1 MDKMSFRGVHP
12 LLGQQPTL
20 TTTPAM
26 AAARQAYEMAGVS
39 AADMQIAQ
47 TNSNFAHQ
55 SMILLEDLG
64 FCGKGEA
71 AGFIADGH
79 TAPGGSLPYN
89 TNGGMLSFGQ
99 AGVSCVID
107 GIVELVRQLRGE
119 ALGLP
124 VDCEIGIAQAMGPS
138 SGS

>member
-47 TNSNFAHQ
+47 TNSNFSHQ
-55 SMILLEDLG
+55 SMIMLEDLG

-71 AGFIADGH
+71 AGFIAGGH
-79 TAPGGSLPYN
+79 TSPGGSLAYN
-89 TNGGMLSFGQ
+89 TNGGVRLFG
-99 AGVSCVID
+99 
-107 GIVELVRQLRGE
+107 RGRTSHHTGG
-119 ALGLP
+119 ATRLFR
-124 VDCEIGIAQAMGPS
+124 
-138 SGS
+138 